1 MKVERLTPQCISCL
15 LNKHLNTFPTN
26 FSDAQK
32 TKYMQ
37 GVLKIIGNADMS
49 MSAPEILE
57 LINEHRQKMGI
68 VMDFSDIKT
77 YFNELLLSIEENIDV
92 KIENSANPLKTAIQ
106 YAMAGNFIDF
116 GSMKTV
122 DEEKLKET
130 LDNAETITID
140 KKVLEKFK
148 REISNAQNI
157 VYLTDNCGEIVL
169 DKLLIKQILRINKN
183 VNISAVVRGKP
194 VLNDCTKVDAD
205 QIGLDKLVL
214 VIDNGTAVPGT
225 VLGRISPKVKCLI
238 DNADLII
245 SKGQGNFETLHHCG
259 KNIYYLFLCKCKM
272 FADRFGVDVLNG
284 MFIND
289 NMFFEKSI

>member
-1 MKVERLTPQCISCL
+1 MKVERLTSQCISCL

-26 FSDAQK
+26 FSAAQK

-140 KKVLEKFK
+140 KKVLEIRIIAGFY
-148 REISNAQNI
+148 E
-157 VYLTDNCGEIVL
+157 
-169 DKLLIKQILRINKN
+169 KL
-183 VNISAVVRGKP
+183 
-194 VLNDCTKVDAD
+194 
-205 QIGLDKLVL
+205 
-214 VIDNGTAVPGT
+214 
-225 VLGRISPKVKCLI
+225 
-238 DNADLII
+238 
-245 SKGQGNFETLHHCG
+245 
-259 KNIYYLFLCKCKM
+259 NIYDFSSSQRKFPPKNSNCLWL
-272 FADRFGVDVLNG
+272 LN
-284 MFIND
+284 INLE
-289 NMFFEKSI
+289 MYPSG

>member
-1 MKVERLTPQCISCL
+1 ME
-15 LNKHLNTFPTN
+15 
-26 FSDAQK
+26 
-32 TKYMQ
+32 
-37 GVLKIIGNADMS
+37 
-49 MSAPEILE
+49 
-57 LINEHRQKMGI
+57 
-68 VMDFSDIKT
+68 FSDIKA

-106 YAMAGNFIDF
+106 YAMSGNFIDF
-116 GSMKTV
+116 GSMKMV

-130 LDNAETITID
+130 LDRAETITID
-140 KKVLEKFK
+140 NEVFEKFK

-183 VNISAVVRGKP
+183 VNINAVVRGKP
-194 VLNDCTKVDAD
+194 VLNDCTNLDAI
-205 QIGLDKLVL
+205 QVGLDKIVK
-214 VIDNGTAVPGT
+214 VVDNGTGVPGT
-225 VLGRISPKVKCLI
+225 ILGRIPPKVKSLI

-259 KNIYYLFLCKCKM
+259 KNIYYLFLCKCKL
-272 FADRFGVDVLNG
+272 FAERFGVNELSG

-289 NMFFEKSI
+289 KLL